1 VPDATDR
8 PVAGKG
14 PKVPWSGGRG
24 L

>member
-14 PKVPWSGGRG
+14 PKVPWPGGGG